1 MNSFVLNFRRAFARG
16 WATLFAGTASAADWR
31 VQCRTTRSDRDGNT
45 LRRKRAFALSLNW
58 TNWSSRVLMTVFA
71 LAVGGS
77 AVAGT
82 YPASYG
88 GIARDWG
95 YPPHPPNFRNE
106 LEMCNAY
113 VSIAFA
119 PNFLAHCENPNSNT
133 VDIYYDFYGDT
144 RYWGAKRV
152 SRVYYCRY
160 SDDTPNPYDLTCPM
174 PASSTPLEEKN
185 AGQPN
190 SCVGNPINPG
200 TGNKVQ
206 EETDYVG
213 QGTYPLVFKR
223 FYNKVTPSYF
233 TYRYDHYQFGLPPT
247 PSNAYA
253 FYTSSRSMLV
263 NYLPPIPI
271 EPMAT
276 NWRTYYDR
284 TVEYTPN
291 PMQLGATLARPH
303 GKVYFYTLSGGVWST
318 DADIVGKLTWTTDAG
333 GAPTGWQYANADDEV
348 ENYDATGRLVSIV
361 NKSGLAHTLAYD
373 ASKRVSTVADSFG
386 HPLGFAYDGS
396 KRISTLTDPA
406 GDVYTYAYDA
416 AGNLA
421 SVTYPD
427 NTPGNSADNP
437 KRIYL
442 YNESANTSGAN
453 LPNALTGLTD
463 ENGSRFATWKYDTAG
478 RAISSEH
485 AGTAEKV
492 TLAYDSPSAGQT
504 TVSDYKDSATT
515 ANVSRTYGFSTILGV
530 VKNNGISQPCSSGCG
545 SAAAAST
552 YDTNGN
558 AASRTDFNG
567 NKTTYGYELARN
579 LETQRIEALTSA
591 GATTPQTRT
600 ISTEWHAN
608 WRLPKLMAEPKRITT
623 YVYNGDGGAYCAPTT
638 ALVNGIPI
646 GVLCSK
652 TVTETTDANG
662 SLGFGATAVTPANV
676 RTWAY
681 TYNNL
686 GQMLTTDG
694 PRIDVTDVTTYA
706 YYPSTTASYRAG
718 DLATVTNALGHVTT
732 INSYDAHGRPTSISD
747 ANGLVT
753 QLTYTPRGWL
763 ATRTVGGLL
772 TQFSYDNVGQLTQV
786 TMPDNSFIGY
796 AYDAAHRLVQI
807 SNAAGD
813 KLVYTL
819 DLMGNRTKEEVFD
832 AGNTVVQRKNRVFDS
847 LSRLATELN
856 AANTAIVSY
865 TYDNNGNLKTQTQKY
880 DAVTTNDGVTG
891 YDYDPLDRLTKIT
904 DALAGITQYGYNGL
918 DHLVSVSDPRTLVTS
933 YSVDGLD
940 NQKQLVSPDT
950 GTTNST
956 YDAAGNLKTRTD
968 ARGMTTTY
976 SYDALNRLT
985 GIVYGD
991 NVNGVI
997 YQYDNTANGNQGI
1010 GRVTRMIDGAALTDY
1025 TYDIQ
1030 GRLTQKIQTVGTLV
1044 QTVSYG
1050 YDVVGRMMSMIYPSG
1065 KVLTYS
1071 FDAQGRMA
1079 SITVNGVNLISGI
1092 TYQPFGPAKSW
1103 TWSGGPVQTR
1113 AFDLDGRQT
1122 SYPYTATG
1130 AVNLTYD
1137 LGNRVKSLSGT
1148 VAKTY
1153 GYDKLDRLTGYG
1165 TAITYQYD
1173 ANGNRS
1179 QFKNGSAI
1187 STYNNQST
1195 SNKLSSISG
1204 TGAEGYSY
1212 DLAGNTKTIAAKTLA
1227 YDGRN
1232 RLVSH
1237 TNGTAVTGYNY
1248 NALGQRLVKYASPNT
1263 RFVYGE
1269 DGGLASGHKLLGE
1282 YDNLGAL
1289 ITEHVYLADTPI
1301 AAIKTA
1307 GAFVVQADHLNTPR
1321 AILGAANVLAW
1332 KWDSDAF
1339 GTTAANEKPSKLATF
1354 NYNLRFPGQYFD
1366 KETNTHYNYFRD
1378 YNPKTGKYIE
1388 SDPIGLAGGIN
1399 TYGYVGGNPI
1409 SFSDPKGEFAIAV
1422 VPIVMAT
1429 AAIAAAI
1436 HGIQGTQDA
1445 INSSN
1450 SNGGPIL
1457 SNGLQPGFL
1466 PGDVGSKEWGR
1477 RNGIGAKGGKDLFHD
1492 IKRGNR
1498 KKPGS
1503 RAADNCSVNPDTG
1516 EILDGQGQD
1525 IGNLNDGR

>member
-386 HPLGFAYDGS
+386 HQLGFAYDGS
-396 KRISTLTDPA
+396 NRISTLTDPA

-485 AGTAEKV
+485 AGAAEKV

-515 ANVSRTYGFSTILGV
+515 ANVSRTYGFSTVLGV
-530 VKNNGISQPCSSGCG
+530 VKNNGISQPCTAGCG

-552 YDTNGN
+552 FDANGN
-558 AASRTDFNG
+558 VASRTDFNG

-608 WRLPKLMAEPKRITT
+608 WRLSKRMAEPKRVTT

-652 TVTETTDANG
+652 TVTETTDTNG
-662 SLGFGATAVTPANV
+662 SLGFSATATVPANV
-676 RTWAY
+676 RTWTY
-681 TYNNL
+681 TYDSL
-686 GQMLTTDG
+686 GQLLTANG
-694 PRIDVTDVTTYA
+694 PRTDVTDITTYT
-706 YYPSTTASYRAG
+706 YYTSNDASGNYRIG
-718 DLATVTNALGHVTT
+718 DFNTVTNALGHVTT
-732 INSYDAHGRPTSISD
+732 ISAYDAHGRPKTITD

-796 AYDAAHRLVQI
+796 GYDAAHRLVQI

-832 AGNTVVQRKNRVFDS
+832 AGNNVVQRKNSVFDN

-856 AANTAIVSY
+856 AANTVIAAY
-865 TYDNNGNLKTQTQKY
+865 TYDNNGNVKTQTQKY
-880 DAVTTNDGVTG
+880 DAVTTNDAITSF
-891 YDYDPLDRLTKIT
+891 DYDPLNRLTKIT
-904 DALAGITQYGYNGL
+904 NALAGITQYNYDGV
-918 DHLVSVSDPRTLVTS
+918 DHLVSVTDPKTLITN
-933 YSVDGLD
+933 YTVDGLD
-940 NQKQLVSPDT
+940 NQKQLISPDT
-950 GTTNST
+950 GVTNST
-956 YDAAGNLKTRTD
+956 YDAAGNLKTSTD
-968 ARGMTTTY
+968 ARGKVSTY
-976 SYDALNRLT
+976 AYDALNR
-985 GIVYGD
+985 VS
-991 NVNGVI
+991 GVTFSDTTPAIAFI
-997 YQYDNTANGNQGI
+997 YDDITLGNFGK
-1010 GRVTRMIDGAALTDY
+1010 
-1025 TYDIQ
+1025 
-1030 GRLTQKIQTVGTLV
+1030 GRLTKFTDGTGNTTFKYDLLGRPIQKTQTTGTV
-1044 QTVSYG
+1044 IKTVSYG
-1050 YDVVGRMMSMIYPSG
+1050 YDTVGRMASLTYPSG
-1065 KVLTYS
+1065 KVLTYT
-1071 FDAQGRMA
+1071 FDVQGRVASMA
-1079 SITVNGVNLISGI
+1079 VNGVSLASGM
-1092 TYQPFGPAKSW
+1092 TYRPFGPAKSW
-1103 TWSGGPVQTR
+1103 TWNGGPAHTR
-1113 AFDLDGRQT
+1113 GFDLDGRQT

-1130 AVNLTYD
+1130 TVNLAYD
-1137 LGNRVKSLSGT
+1137 LGNRITALSGT

-1153 GYDKLDRLTGYG
+1153 AYDKLDRLITD
-1165 TAITYQYD
+1165 TTTQTYQYD

-1179 QFKNGSAI
+1179 QFKNGRAI
-1187 STYNNQST
+1187 STYNNPAT
-1195 SNKLSSISG
+1195 SNKLTSI
-1204 TGAEGYSY
+1204 TGAGAESYSY
-1212 DLAGNTKTIAAKTLA
+1212 DLAGNTTALPSKTLA
-1227 YDGRN
+1227 YDARS
-1232 RLVSH
+1232 RLISS
-1237 TNGTAVTGYNY
+1237 TAGTVVTGMSY
-1248 NALGQRLVKYASPNT
+1248 NALGQRLVKTSGTTTT

-1269 DGGLASGHKLLGE
+1269 DGKLLGE
-1282 YDNLGAL
+1282 YDNTGVL
-1289 ITEHVYLADTPI
+1289 ITEHVYLQDTPI
-1301 AAIKTA
+1301 AAVTTA
-1307 GAFVVQADHLNTPR
+1307 GAFAVQADHLNTPR
-1321 AILGAANVLAW
+1321 AILGARNVSAW
-1332 KWDSDAF
+1332 TWNSDAF
-1339 GTTAANEKPSKLATF
+1339 GATVANEKPGKLATF
-1354 NYNLRFPGQYFD
+1354 NYNLRFPGQYYD
-1366 KETNTHYNYFRD
+1366 KETLTHYNYFRD

-1388 SDPIGLAGGIN
+1388 SDPIGLGGGGLILLPMSIAILLA
-1399 TYGYVGGNPI
+1399 TPMLMGY
-1409 SFSDPKGEFAIAV
+1409 
-1422 VPIVMAT
+1422 
-1429 AAIAAAI
+1429 
-1436 HGIQGTQDA
+1436 
-1445 INSSN
+1445 
-1450 SNGGPIL
+1450 
-1457 SNGLQPGFL
+1457 
-1466 PGDVGSKEWGR
+1466 W
-1477 RNGIGAKGGKDLFHD
+1477 
-1492 IKRGNR
+1492 
-1498 KKPGS
+1498 
-1503 RAADNCSVNPDTG
+1503 
-1516 EILDGQGQD
+1516 
-1525 IGNLNDGR
+1525 